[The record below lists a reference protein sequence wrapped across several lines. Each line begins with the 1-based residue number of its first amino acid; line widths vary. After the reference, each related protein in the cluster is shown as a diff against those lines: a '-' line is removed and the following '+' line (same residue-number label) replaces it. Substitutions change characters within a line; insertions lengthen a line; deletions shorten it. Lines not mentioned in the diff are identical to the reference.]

1 MSNIDE
7 VRSAEKRMQHLMERM
22 KLDPMGKSRYVDKLT
37 SASDEYARAIRELE
51 IPPRTSK

>member
-51 IPPRTSK
+51 IPPRRT